1 MYKQIIRLENKK
13 YFPIIISNTRGTLN
27 QALLYTLQKSLNNEG
42 IDNLTVDN
50 DFIQVESN
58 NGKSIGADIF
68 DRGVCLPSDIKN
80 TDEEMERGIQLVKTL
95 FR

>member
-27 QALLYTLQKSLNNEG
+27 QALLYSLQKSLNNEG

-50 DFIQVESN
+50 DFIQVINRIEEW
-58 NGKSIGADIF
+58 K
-68 DRGVCLPSDIKN
+68 KN
-80 TDEEMERGIQLVKTL
+80 YPDTYLSLIHI
-95 FR
+95 